1 MALTFSQGRQSGQAP
16 FRSRYADLSDLT
28 AEKVLK
34 PIDDFLEDSKQKEKE
49 RVEAHK
55 EARGKINAVSTVN
68 LWDDDYDYLRQK
80 AEVLASEDVLDKYM
94 ATKDG
99 AVKYEQLVQQ
109 LNDEITLQEEYYKR
123 THGTAEDKPTSATY
137 EAQLLRQQTPN
148 VNAFAESGF
157 EPTLTVE
164 ETESRLNQLN
174 TPSASGMK
182 LNDDGE
188 WEWTQSDG
196 ETSSTQK
203 GVRPVRENLFDPG
216 LQEMDVSGFTFF
228 RNRDDG
234 KFDDFTEVEQFI
246 KTQVAENPALAK
258 MALTHYENQ
267 NEGLETGV
275 VTQNQGAIDQY
286 LPRATE
292 LWIEEA
298 RAAFNEKKQET
309 KPTEA
314 DKRRADAA
322 RQANRDRQ
330 LFYDSIAVVDTEQ
343 PTRAERELGPEYQAL
358 AGTTGGSV
366 TKRTITVPLSVQGS
380 VALDR
385 GDEKGQMIPQQIV
398 KMPNG
403 AYKVTGA
410 YSAVDKNTNTARD
423 TETIEV
429 TLNPNNLSDM
439 GALSQIFALAN
450 AQAAGGNLD
459 VSLQEIFE
467 DPTAFDIKVTQGSTF
482 QSNDIS
488 SE

>member
-1 MALTFSQGRQSGQAP
+1 
-16 FRSRYADLSDLT
+16 
-28 AEKVLK
+28 
-34 PIDDFLEDSKQKEKE
+34 LEDSKQKEKE

-314 DKRRADAA
+314 DKRR
-322 RQANRDRQ
+322 
-330 LFYDSIAVVDTEQ
+330 
-343 PTRAERELGPEYQAL
+343 
-358 AGTTGGSV
+358 
-366 TKRTITVPLSVQGS
+366 
-380 VALDR
+380 
-385 GDEKGQMIPQQIV
+385 
-398 KMPNG
+398 
-403 AYKVTGA
+403 
-410 YSAVDKNTNTARD
+410 
-423 TETIEV
+423 
-429 TLNPNNLSDM
+429 
-439 GALSQIFALAN
+439 
-450 AQAAGGNLD
+450 
-459 VSLQEIFE
+459 
-467 DPTAFDIKVTQGSTF
+467 
-482 QSNDIS
+482 
-488 SE
+488 

>member
-34 PIDDFLEDSKQKEKE
+34 PIDNFLEDSKQKEKE

-55 EARGKINAVSTVN
+55 ESRGKINAVSTVS

-94 ATKDG
+94 ATQDG

-123 THGTAEDKPTSATY
+123 THGTAEDKPTAATY

-164 ETESRLNQLN
+164 ESESKLNQLN

-188 WEWTQSDG
+188 WEWNQADG
-196 ETSSTQK
+196 ETSSTQN

-234 KFDDFTEVEQFI
+234 KFNDFNEVEQFI
-246 KTQVAENPALAK
+246 RTQVAENPALAK
-258 MALTHYENQ
+258 MALNHYENQ

-275 VTQNQGAIDQY
+275 VTENQGSIDQY
-286 LPRATE
+286 LPRAAE

-298 RAAFNEKKQET
+298 RAAFDEKKEET

-314 DKRRADAA
+314 DKKRADAA
-322 RQANRDRQ
+322 RKANRERQ
-330 LFYDSIAVVDTEQ
+330 LFYSSIVVQESQGQVSTIMPDGDGGTMSIPVPQRSITIPLAVT
-343 PTRAERELGPEYQAL
+343 
-358 AGTTGGSV
+358 
-366 TKRTITVPLSVQGS
+366 GS

-385 GDEKGQMIPQQIV
+385 DDEKGQMIPQQIT

-403 AYKVTGA
+403 AFKVKGA

-423 TETIEV
+423 TETVEI
-429 TLNPNNLSDM
+429 TLNPSNLNDA
-439 GALSQIFALAN
+439 GALSQIFSLAN
-450 AQAAGGNLD
+450 SQVAGGNLD

-467 DPTAFDIKVTQGSTF
+467 DPTAFDLNVTQVF
-482 QSNDIS
+482 NSNNLTNEEDD
-488 SE
+488 SEE